1 VRRVRF
7 LPAFLLAAAALTA
20 GSSCVPARGAVTPG
34 AATSGAPLHV
44 LATTTLLA
52 SLAADV
58 GRGRAEVTS
67 LLPVGA
73 SPETYQ
79 PAPADIVRVH
89 EAGLIVENGAGL
101 ESWLAPMLAAGG
113 SARVVDCSAGLTI
126 VAANPHLWLDPQF
139 ARRYVSAMRGAMI
152 AADPGGATLYRRNAA
167 TLDAKLVALDA
178 RIRAQIATFAPE
190 RRAMIVFHNAWLY
203 YNARYGLRT
212 LGAIEDIPGSEPSA
226 QHLAQLTDAARAAH
240 VRAIFAE
247 PEYSPNL
254 VNAVARSAG
263 ITHVAVLY
271 DDSVGTSPQTR
282 DYIAMLETDTATIVG
297 ALR

>member
-1 VRRVRF
+1 MSRMPFSLVAVA
-7 LPAFLLAAAALTA
+7 LVMAALLGSA
-20 GSSCVPARGAVTPG
+20 GPVAR
-34 AATSGAPLHV
+34 AAEPPPLAV

-52 SLAADV
+52 SLATDV
-58 GRGRAEVTS
+58 GLGRATVTS

-79 PAPADIVRVH
+79 PAPADIVRAHQARVI
-89 EAGLIVENGAGL
+89 LENGAGL
-101 ESWLAPMLAAGG
+101 ETWLAPMLGAG
-113 SARVVDCSAGLTI
+113 SAAHVIDCSAGLT
-126 VAANPHLWLDPQF
+126 VVDANPHLWLDPQF
-139 ARRYVSAMRGAMI
+139 ARHYVRVMRDGMI
-152 AADPGGATLYRRNAA
+152 AADPGGRALYMKNAA
-167 TLDAKLVALDA
+167 ALDAKLVALDA
-178 RIRAQIATFAPE
+178 RIRVMIATIPPANRE
-190 RRAMIVFHNAWLY
+190 MIVFHNAWQY

-212 LGAIEDIPGSEPSA
+212 LGAIEDVAGSEPNA

-247 PEYSPNL
+247 PEYSAKL

-263 ITHVAVLY
+263 IPHIAVLY

-282 DYIAMLETDTATIVG
+282 DYIAMLETDTATIAA